1 MINHRWSK
9 EDDIVAFYLYKFG
22 KGNLSYSIE
31 GISNQLGMSPASMK
45 MRIKNFEF
53 LDKYKGLK
61 HYAKLSEKVY
71 EEYKNYS
78 ESDLFNLVESFLSKK
93 EQAVG

>member
-9 EDDIVAFYLYKFG
+9 EDDVVAFYLYKYD

-31 GISNQLGMSPASMK
+31 GTSNQLGMSSASMK
-45 MRIKNFEF
+45 MRIRNFES

-71 EEYKNYS
+71 EEYKNHS
-78 ESDLFNLVESFLSKK
+78 EPKLRKLVDSILSKK
-93 EQAVG
+93 EKSGV

>member
-9 EDDIVAFYLYKFG
+9 EDDIVAFYLYKFS
-22 KGNLSYSIE
+22 KGNLSHSIE
-31 GISNQLGMSPASMK
+31 GISNKLGMSAASMK
-45 MRIKNFEF
+45 MRIRNFES

-71 EEYKNYS
+71 EEYNNHS
-78 ESDLFNLVESFLSKK
+78 ESDLRNLVESILSK
-93 EQAVG
+93 